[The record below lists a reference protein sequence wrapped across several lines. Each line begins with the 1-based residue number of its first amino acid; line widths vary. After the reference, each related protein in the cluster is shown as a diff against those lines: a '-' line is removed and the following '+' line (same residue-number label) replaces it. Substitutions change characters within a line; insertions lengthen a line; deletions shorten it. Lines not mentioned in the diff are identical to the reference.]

1 MSIIWKR
8 WRQSDSTPTSTQL
21 AAEAEAFLSGRAR
34 DVLREQM
41 QAVPAWAAV
50 NVLAHGDLDTLRR
63 LVAGVASGEP
73 YPDIWVEPLA
83 VLATQILVLAD
94 EEPVSFRELQ
104 SQVLIPLEAR
114 LLAVHE
120 TRISPSQ
127 LVVSCRATLCHHRRQ
142 C

>member
-8 WRQSDSTPTSTQL
+8 WRQSDPIPSSTQL
-21 AAEAEAFLSGRAR
+21 AAEAEAFLAGRVR

-41 QAVPAWAAV
+41 EPVPAWAAV
-50 NVLAHGDLDTLRR
+50 NVLAHGDLDTLHR

-73 YPDIWVEPLA
+73 SLDMWAEPLA

-94 EEPVSFRELQ
+94 EEPASLGELQ
-104 SQVLIPLEAR
+104 RQVLVPFEAR
-114 LLAVHE
+114 LLARHE

-127 LVVSCRATLCHHRRQ
+127 LVVSCRAALRHHRRQ